1 MENTLHKPVLLKEVL
16 EYLNPQEG
24 DVVVD
29 ATFGFGGHAKEILKI
44 ISSKGKLIGIDQDN
58 QVLEISKSNFN
69 QKNVKLICG
78 NFRQIKK
85 LLEKIEITSVDKI
98 LFDLGVSSFH
108 FDKSGRGFSFQNDEP
123 LDMRLSQTN
132 ATRAADL
139 VNQLHDRELA
149 DLLYHLGDERNSRRI
164 AKAIAEARKA
174 KKIETTGQL
183 VEIINK
189 VQKYHDK
196 IHPATRTFQAL
207 RIAVNDELNSLSEA
221 LPQAIN
227 LLKPSGRIV
236 VISFHSGED
245 RLVKNIFKEF
255 AKNKIIEI
263 LTKKPIRPSEAEV
276 IANPRSRSAKLRAAK
291 KGG

>member
-1 MENTLHKPVLLKEVL
+1 MHKPVLLKEVL

-85 LLEKIEITSVDKI
+85 LLEKIGITSVDKI

-164 AKAIAEARKA
+164 AKAIAEARKT

>member
-1 MENTLHKPVLLKEVL
+1 MMHKPVLLKEVL

-85 LLEKIEITSVDKI
+85 LLEKIGITSVDKI

-164 AKAIAEARKA
+164 AKAIAEARKT